1 MGNPKSEI
9 VTSVSTCD
17 LGQNGRKVKREW
29 TEMDGKR
36 KQTSEWIRFFF
47 FFFLPSLILYG
58 QNVASLS
65 SQDCISSDMI
75 NMKYAR
81 RRLTSQR
88 GRDENVG
95 AIFFDDGVDELLRGR
110 SAAQQADAALELGH
124 ERHGVPDQVP
134 PLDRCIPHLPTCK
147 FPATQQK
154 NDGISK

>member
-1 MGNPKSEI
+1 
-9 VTSVSTCD
+9 
-17 LGQNGRKVKREW
+17 
-29 TEMDGKR
+29 
-36 KQTSEWIRFFF
+36 
-47 FFFLPSLILYG
+47 
-58 QNVASLS
+58 
-65 SQDCISSDMI
+65 
-75 NMKYAR
+75 MKYAR